1 METVKV
7 LSKYREE
14 FIRICEKAT
23 NSESENKVERLIS
36 HTERVTEF
44 MLVIAKSLDLSEH
57 ESIMAET
64 IAIFHDIGRLVPFL
78 TSELETHQPAP
89 ADHAEAGINYLKNN
103 YILGELDESTKNIV
117 FESIRYH
124 NKQEIPKK
132 EPESIAF
139 YAKLLRDA
147 DKLDSWRTTVEYLTL
162 KNKKPNTSMD
172 LGLSDIP
179 VISPSICKIILEGHI
194 PPRTELHTFFDFK
207 LFQMSWVF
215 DLNFKKSFQILNQ
228 KQYIQSIYDSLPK
241 NNNVIDIYRMVK
253 IYIEN
258 KI

>member
-1 METVKV
+1 METAKT
-7 LSKYREE
+7 LSKYPEE
-14 FIRICEKAT
+14 FSKICEKAT
-23 NSESENKVERLIS
+23 NSESTDKVERLIT
-36 HTERVTEF
+36 HTQRVTEF
-44 MLVIAKSLDLSEH
+44 ILSIAKSLDLSEH

-64 IAIFHDIGRLVPFL
+64 ISIFHDIGRLVPYL
-78 TSELETHQPAP
+78 TSDLELHHPF
-89 ADHAEAGINYLKNN
+89 DHAEAGVTYLKSNF
-103 YILGELDESTKNIV
+103 ILGELDESSKNIV

-132 EPESIAF
+132 EPELISF

-162 KNKKPNTSMD
+162 KDMKPNTSMD

-179 VISPSICKIILEGHI
+179 VISPAISKAILEGQI
-194 PPRTELHTFFDFK
+194 PSRTDLRTFVDFK

-253 IYIEN
+253 LYIEN
-258 KI
+258 RI